1 MINKRDFARSL
12 TVAIVFALSCHSAS
26 AQTGSNK
33 LTEFN
38 CSIHIADR
46 HHVGVATLIQINN
59 VEHSPVSLTLVH
71 YPTQEIDD
79 LRIIDQKGNQVAIA
93 GSLTLGALVVSI
105 ASDQIPSV
113 SKSELVFRVE
123 YDVVDATSR
132 INRIP
137 LPVPSAR
144 TPFGEHAVHVA
155 LVLPPGTISV
165 GDAFPSLNWQDQS
178 HGEAT
183 LSNVPSLAMIDWKP
197 VGSVRFTDRLLTSS
211 VLTDAGMLAILFTGS
226 LVWWFRSRGG
236 ARI

>member
-12 TVAIVFALSCHSAS
+12 TVAIAFALSCHSAS

-33 LTEFN
+33 LIEFTCN
-38 CSIHIADR
+38 ILIADR

-59 VEHSPVSLTLVH
+59 AEHSPVSLTLVH
-71 YPTQEIDD
+71 YPTQEIDG
-79 LRIIDQKGNQVAIA
+79 LRIIDQKGNLVAIA
-93 GSLTLGALVVSI
+93 EDLTVGALVVSI

-113 SKSELVFRVE
+113 SKSELVFRLE
-123 YDVVDATSR
+123 YDVVDATSG

-137 LPVPSAR
+137 IPVPSAR
-144 TPFGEHAVHVA
+144 TPFGERAVHVA

-197 VGSVRFTDRLLTSS
+197 VGSVRFTD
-211 VLTDAGMLAILFTGS
+211 AGMLAILLTGS